1 MYERYKKFTV
11 MLLRIQRAIQKIK
24 NAEVA
29 DFSLKS
35 SHVSC
40 LYYLYKEK
48 SLTAKEL
55 CDICGED
62 KSHVSHS
69 LHFLEENGYVVC
81 QSDAKK
87 RYNAPF
93 FRTEKGSEAA
103 SHIAA
108 KIDEIFAPA
117 GEGISEEEREI
128 LYGGLARITE
138 NLEKVCE
145 SYDESRTESIF
156 S

>member
-1 MYERYKKFTV
+1 MYERYKNFTV

-29 DFSLKS
+29 GFCLKS

-69 LHFLEENGYVVC
+69 LHYLEENGYIVC
-81 QSDAKK
+81 SSDAKK

-93 FRTEKGSEAA
+93 F
-103 SHIAA
+103 
-108 KIDEIFAPA
+108 
-117 GEGISEEEREI
+117 
-128 LYGGLARITE
+128 
-138 NLEKVCE
+138 
-145 SYDESRTESIF
+145 
-156 S
+156 

>member
-1 MYERYKKFTV
+1 MYERYKNFTV

-29 DFSLKS
+29 EFCLKS

-48 SLTAKEL
+48 TLTAKEL

-69 LHFLEENGYVVC
+69 LHYLEENGYIVC
-81 QSDAKK
+81 RSNAKK

-93 FRTEKGSEAA
+93 FLTEKGSEAA

-117 GEGISEEEREI
+117 GEGVSDEERAV
-128 LYGGLARITE
+128 LYSSLARITE
-138 NLEKVCE
+138 NLEKVCGD
-145 SYDESRTESIF
+145 YDESRTESVF

>member
-1 MYERYKKFTV
+1 MYERYKNFTV

-24 NAEVA
+24 NAEVSG
-29 DFSLKS
+29 FCLKS

-69 LHFLEENGYVVC
+69 LHYLEENGYVIC
-81 QSDAKK
+81 ESDAKK

-93 FRTEKGSEAA
+93 FLTEKGSDAA

-117 GEGISEEEREI
+117 GEGISDEERAV
-128 LYGGLARITE
+128 LYNSLARVTE
-138 NLEKVCE
+138 NLEKVCG
-145 SYDESRTESIF
+145 SYDENRTESIF

>member
-1 MYERYKKFTV
+1 MYERYKNFTV

-24 NAEVA
+24 NAEVSG
-29 DFSLKS
+29 FCLKS

-69 LHFLEENGYVVC
+69 LHYLEENGYILC

-93 FRTEKGSEAA
+93 FLTEKGSDAA
-103 SHIAA
+103 SHIAD
-108 KIDEIFAPA
+108 KIDEIFSPA
-117 GEGISEEEREI
+117 GEGVSDAERAV
-128 LYGGLARITE
+128 LYSSLARITE
-138 NLEKVCE
+138 NLERVCE
-145 SYDESRTESIF
+145 SYDENRTESVF